1 MDGLQCQHHHPIA
14 VNHASRLKKTNY
26 HVQKKA
32 KILSKKKATLY
43 RKKMQLLIFNF
54 ARVWEDPFFRVP
66 VRVLQELFQPGTF
79 TMCR

>member
-54 ARVWEDPFFRVP
+54 FFLRALGDPFFRVP
-66 VRVLQELFQPGTF
+66 VFVLQELF
-79 TMCR
+79 